1 MKYRW
6 LVIVFVLFGFFV
18 QAQELNTTVEIN
30 SDAVSQSNK
39 QVFKTLKTAVKEFM
53 DNTQWSTKNV
63 NRSEKI
69 DCNILIII
77 KTLDVNNFSGSIQV
91 QSSRPVYN
99 SNYSSPV
106 FNFRDED
113 FDFQYIEFEALTYS
127 ENNISSNLVAVLSF
141 YANIIVGID
150 ADSFSLNGGTPNLQK
165 AQNIVNMAQQMN
177 AKGWKQEG
185 NKNNRFAVANEILSG
200 ANASYREAIY
210 QYHIHG
216 MDLMADNPLEGKKGV
231 KTALDILSN
240 VHRNRPNALPTRMFF
255 DAKADEIVSI
265 FSAGPEFNKQSV
277 VEVLTKISPLNG
289 GKWNRM

>member
-30 SDAVSQSNK
+30 SDAVAQSNK

-141 YANIIVGID
+141 YANIIIGID

>member
-6 LVIVFVLFGFFV
+6 LVIVFILFGFFV

-30 SDAVSQSNK
+30 SDAVPQSNK

-53 DNTQWSTKNV
+53 DNTQWSTKNI

-77 KTLDVNNFSGSIQV
+77 KTLEVNNFSGSIQV

-177 AKGWKQEG
+177 TKGWKQEG
-185 NKNNRFAVANEILSG
+185 NKNNRFAVVNEILSG

-255 DAKADEIVSI
+255 DAKADEIVSV